1 MDFQLFFLQA
11 TTVDISASSAPA
23 AQQVT
28 SVWDAVIYSG
38 FVGLAIYVAMVLLSV
53 FSVYMTVTKFLEL
66 KKAIK
71 DESKLQRSV
80 KEAIKM
86 GNIATAKSLCQT
98 ENTILSRLLFRGLDR
113 IGKEFKDIKVSIENG
128 ADIETAK
135 LEKGIAHLATI
146 SGAAPMLGFLGTV
159 IGMIQSFQQMA
170 TITTGS
176 ISPGLLAGGIFTA
189 LITTAVGLIIGIFSF
204 VAFNSLNS
212 MVSETV
218 SKLQS
223 SILEF
228 MDTLQ
233 Q

>member
-1 MDFQLFFLQA
+1 MNFQLFFLQA
-11 TTVDISASSAPA
+11 TTVDMSTPGTP

-28 SVWDAVIYSG
+28 SVWGAVIYSG
-38 FVGLAIYVAMVLLSV
+38 FVGLTIYVAMVLLSV
-53 FSVYMTVTKFLEL
+53 FSVYITVTKFLEL

-135 LEKGIAHLATI
+135 LETGIAHLATI

-170 TITTGS
+170 MITTGS

-189 LITTAVGLIIGIFSF
+189 LITTAVGLVIGIFSF

>member
-1 MDFQLFFLQA
+1 MNFQLFFLQA
-11 TTVDISASSAPA
+11 TTVDISESSAPA

-28 SVWDAVIYSG
+28 SVMDAVLYSG
-38 FVGLAIYVAMVLLSV
+38 WIGGGIYIAMVFLSI
-53 FSVYMTVTKFLEL
+53 FAVYTAVTKFLEL

-98 ENTILSRLLFRGLDR
+98 ENTILSRLLLRGIER

-135 LEKGIAHLATI
+135 LETGIAHLATI

-189 LITTAVGLIIGIFSF
+189 LITTAVGLVIGIFSF
-204 VAFNSLNS
+204 VFYNTLNS
-212 MVSETV
+212 MVSDTV